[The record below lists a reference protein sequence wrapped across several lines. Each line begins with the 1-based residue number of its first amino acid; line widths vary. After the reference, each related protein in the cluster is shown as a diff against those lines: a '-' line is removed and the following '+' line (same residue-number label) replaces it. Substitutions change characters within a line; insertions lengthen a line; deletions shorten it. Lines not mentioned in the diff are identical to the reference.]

1 MVSIKD
7 LAKHLNISIG
17 TVSRALN
24 DRPDVN
30 KKTREKVLQAAN
42 EMGYVAN
49 QSGRSLR
56 QGTTNSIGF
65 LIESGDDTEGN
76 NDNFFMGVI
85 DGLQSALSKHNL
97 DLVVL
102 PCSTDEDP
110 EAYLKRMVARQLVD
124 GMIITA
130 THTIDNRIDF
140 LSKSK
145 LPFVALGQS
154 ESGKG
159 HPWIDLDFKGV
170 AAVSVDRLVK
180 KGHKRIAVAISP
192 NELNLG
198 SVFLNSYKDSLTRN
212 GIEYDAELVL
222 RSSSNDKGGYD
233 VTDQLLKLKNQPTAI
248 ILVHEL
254 MAHGLYR
261 RLAED
266 NLLAGRD
273 LAVIGFRNSAQARM
287 FSPSLTSFKLSL
299 RDLGIALADKLLA
312 SMPAYQ
318 HHYPNKN
325 LGQIWPMEIVEG
337 KSDAI
342 LFSNSSNIRAD

>member
-7 LAKHLNISIG
+7 LAKRLDISIG

-24 DRPDVN
+24 DKPDVN
-30 KKTREKVLQAAN
+30 KQTRAKVLQAAD

-56 QGTTNSIGF
+56 QGTTNAIGF
-65 LIESGDDTEGN
+65 MIGSGTDSSAN
-76 NDNFFMGVI
+76 SDNFFLGVM
-85 DGLQSALSKHNL
+85 DGLQSALSKHRL

-102 PCSTDEDP
+102 PCSTDENP
-110 EAYLKRMVARQLVD
+110 EDYLKRMVARQLVD

-130 THTIDNRIDF
+130 THTVDKRIDF

-154 ESGKG
+154 ETGKN
-159 HPWIDLDFKGV
+159 HPWIDLDFEGV
-170 AAVSVDRLVK
+170 AQVSIDRFVK
-180 KGHKRIAVAISP
+180 AGHKRIAIALSAD
-192 NELNLG
+192 ELNLG
-198 SVFLNSYKDSLTRN
+198 SIFLASYKASLKRHN
-212 GIEYDAELVL
+212 IEFEPELVL
-222 RSSSNDKGGYD
+222 QANSNDKGGYAIAD
-233 VTDQLLKLKNQPTAI
+233 ELLNMKNQPTAI
-248 ILVHEL
+248 LLVHEL

-266 NLLAGRD
+266 GLIVGRD

-299 RDLGIALADKLLA
+299 RELGIALAESLL
-312 SMPAYQ
+312 STMPAYQ
-318 HHYPNKN
+318 KHYPNKS
-325 LGQIWPMEIVEG
+325 LSQIWPMEIVEG
-337 KSDAI
+337 ESDAVKTLKI
-342 LFSNSSNIRAD
+342 